1 MMQRDPLPVT
11 PSRRRPS
18 VSFKGRPRTATSPQT
33 DSKLSVWNGLFP
45 EEFCGDDQDQVFEE
59 INHFPEPIPRRRGA
73 KSFSSL
79 RHPVD
84 GLRTLGRRLSV
95 TIRRSSR
102 QQLHPPQDAS
112 PVEPSGYNNGAV
124 SGSRH
129 GRSISNCLDGR
140 LFHRRPSANTM
151 PAVQNFYVPTAPVP
165 APIPGNGLEP
175 PILPED
181 MFAGSAA
188 RAAAAAQNEL
198 ARAERVTSHTSESK
212 ITRDTE
218 SGIGIDLRD
227 PEISEADYGAVRTG
241 KNAIAPRFGLSNSS

>member
-1 MMQRDPLPVT
+1 MTPRDSIPVT

-18 VSFKGRPRTATSPQT
+18 SSMKGRPRTATSHQT

-45 EEFCGDDQDQVFEE
+45 EDVCEDDQDQVIEE
-59 INHFPEPIPRRRGA
+59 TTHFPYPVPRRRGA

-95 TIRRSSR
+95 TLRHKSSR
-102 QQLHPPQDAS
+102 QPVQSLQDSS
-112 PVEPSGYNNGAV
+112 PIEPTGHKNGAAT
-124 SGSRH
+124 GTRH
-129 GRSISNCLDGR
+129 TRSKSNYLDGR
-140 LFHRRPSANTM
+140 LFHRRASANSV
-151 PAVQNFYVPTAPVP
+151 PPLQNFYTPTAPVP

-175 PILPED
+175 PILPD
-181 MFAGSAA
+181 DICAGAAA

-212 ITRDTE
+212 LARDTE

-227 PEISEADYGAVRTG
+227 CSEISDADYDAVRIG
-241 KNAIAPRFGLSNSS
+241 KGTITH